1 MDLDLPSHLHST
13 RDLLMRSLVMHP
25 EQAPAMPAGLAA
37 DLNARFSP
45 RPAAVAPVKPVAWL
59 DKVRSFLATPAFGLA
74 AAAVVVMGIALPM
87 VSQPAAPKETFRGQT
102 TAVSAEPVRILF
114 AGSNPEIV
122 SAIRNSGEFEAAAI
136 ATLDQTA
143 TSTDGPAV
151 IVDFKQGTVSS
162 IDRDGSVLHREAL
175 PGDASGVAAAIASAL
190 SRF

>member
-37 DLNARFSP
+37 DLSARFST
-45 RPAAVAPVKPVAWL
+45 RPAAAAPVESAGWL

-74 AAAVVVMGIALPM
+74 AAAVVVMGIAVPM
-87 VSQPAAPKETFRGQT
+87 VSGPAAEKETFRGQ
-102 TAVSAEPVRILF
+102 AAAASADPVRILF
-114 AGSNPEIV
+114 AGSNPGIV

-136 ATLDQTA
+136 STLGNA
-143 TSTDGPAV
+143 SASIEGPAV
-151 IVDFKQGTVSS
+151 IVDFDNGTVSS
-162 IDRDGSVLHREAL
+162 VDRDGSILHREEL